1 MLAVGTRSLCC
12 LSSSLKYEFM
22 HRVVRTML
30 STPRN
35 LTEPTLFYIQLIKP
49 IMYQLDL

>member
-22 HRVVRTML
+22 HRVRTML

-35 LTEPTLFYIQLIKP
+35 LTEPTLFYIQLIEP